1 MIRFFL
7 WWKWCF
13 LKKIALPHHTQSL
26 IRQRLM
32 PACQKKVSG
41 EKINFIKAQGI
52 TRLEARAAAA
62 AKWAIWSNYLTL
74 LWMGKRGFFH
84 EGKITP
90 KRKMYLPILLTF
102 PFSILEMKLRE
113 NWKYM
118 YLFFDDNH
126 YDGFCFP
133 AREHDDERK
142 IELKLFLTD
151 KCFGKLAYQ
160 PHPIDKWRRNH
171 SYFMNIESNIA
182 DVNREVCLQALG
194 SD

>member
-1 MIRFFL
+1 
-7 WWKWCF
+7 
-13 LKKIALPHHTQSL
+13 
-26 IRQRLM
+26 
-32 PACQKKVSG
+32 
-41 EKINFIKAQGI
+41 
-52 TRLEARAAAA
+52 
-62 AKWAIWSNYLTL
+62 
-74 LWMGKRGFFH
+74 
-84 EGKITP
+84 
-90 KRKMYLPILLTF
+90 
-102 PFSILEMKLRE
+102 
-113 NWKYM
+113 M

-182 DVNREVCLQALG
+182 DVNREVACKRWVAIKLIDISAFPKKYTHTPPLSNTSIIPQSG
-194 SD
+194 STSLTPIKNVNITLLLIIVYFLELLECRL

>member
-1 MIRFFL
+1 
-7 WWKWCF
+7 
-13 LKKIALPHHTQSL
+13 
-26 IRQRLM
+26 M

-102 PFSILEMKLRE
+102 PFSF
-113 NWKYM
+113 
-118 YLFFDDNH
+118 YLGNEIT
-126 YDGFCFP
+126 
-133 AREHDDERK
+133 R
-142 IELKLFLTD
+142 ELKVYVLILWQRSLWWLLLPCLWT
-151 KCFGKLAYQ
+151 
-160 PHPIDKWRRNH
+160 WRREKNWTQTLFDWQMFWKISLSTPPYWQMATQSFLFH
-171 SYFMNIESNIA
+171 EYWIKY
-182 DVNREVCLQALG
+182 RRCK
-194 SD
+194 